1 MEIARY
7 VSADPAIATD
17 AIIITRDKGFANSK
31 SWAEAFTA
39 GRIFVNLPGDTP
51 ADVVVAKILEL
62 LTNRSPDS
70 LLGSLTS
77 IELRRALSRPVRKRL

>member
-31 SWAEAFTA
+31 SWAEA
-39 GRIFVNLPGDTP
+39 
-51 ADVVVAKILEL
+51 
-62 LTNRSPDS
+62 
-70 LLGSLTS
+70 LGKMGV
-77 IELRRALSRPVRKRL
+77 RAVVRKK